1 MTKFE
6 KLITQADAIMDKAKE
21 TGFILDWQEV
31 HTPLK
36 KLNRCQ
42 KLTMAQMDMVIER
55 NWTAVL
61 GERAALGL

>member
-21 TGFILDWQEV
+21 TGFILDWQEA

-36 KLNRCQ
+36 KLNGM
-42 KLTMAQMDMVIER
+42 KTLTMAENSMVIER
-55 NWTAVL
+55 NWTSAL
-61 GERAALGL
+61 GERAALGI